1 MGSATGI
8 LTIHLLIPYSRS
20 LKDKRKVVKRIKDRV
35 SNKFNV
41 SVAETDFVDKWQRT
55 EISIV
60 TMAVDYKIVESRL
73 QKIPNFI
80 EDLIAGEA
88 EIIKQE
94 VKFL

>member
-1 MGSATGI
+1 MSSATGI
-8 LTIHLLIPYSRS
+8 LTIHLLIPHSRS
-20 LKDKRKVVKRIKDRV
+20 LKDKRKVVKRIKDRI

-41 SVAETDFVDKWQRT
+41 SVAETDFVDKWQRA
-55 EISIV
+55 EISVV
-60 TMAVDYKIVESRL
+60 TVAVDYKIVESRL

>member
-1 MGSATGI
+1 M
-8 LTIHLLIPYSRS
+8 
-20 LKDKRKVVKRIKDRV
+20 VKRIKDRI

-41 SVAETDFVDKWQRT
+41 SVAETDFVDKWQRA
-55 EISIV
+55 EISVV
-60 TMAVDYKIVESRL
+60 TVAVDYKIVESRL